1 MDKRSLVIK
10 NGKVYDPLNKIDGRV
25 QDIFIKDG
33 KIVEK
38 IEEGENPITI
48 DATGKIV
55 APANID
61 IHSHIAGPKVN
72 SARLMRPED
81 HIRDPFFRRANLRSG
96 CGFSIPTTFVTAYRY
111 LLLGYG
117 TVMDPAVPPL
127 KARHA
132 FEELEDMPV
141 IDKGVYVLMGNNNIL
156 YYLMKKGDR
165 KAAKLFAAW
174 LLKSA
179 GGYAIKVVNPGG
191 TDSWKWGKVFNS
203 LHEETPWGIKPKA
216 VVDLLNEVVE
226 EFRLPHPVHLHTYN
240 LGIPG
245 NYKAAL
251 ETIKAFKD
259 NRIHLTHLQF
269 FSYGG
274 DGWSTFRSESVKV
287 AEALSECEGITAD
300 MGQVIFEETTTM
312 TADTPWEFTL
322 FKLVGGKWSSAD
334 IELETGGGIVPY
346 RYRMSNIVNAVQW
359 AVGLE
364 LALLLGPWK
373 IVMTTDHPNGG
384 PFYFYPEVIK
394 WLTSFEA
401 RKEIIEKLPPK
412 VKKRIHLH
420 TIDKEFSLSEMI
432 TMLSAAPA
440 KILGM
445 KNKGHLGL
453 GADADIVIYDPKD
466 TVYETLSS
474 VSCMIKDGKVV
485 VRDGEI
491 VDASFGGKV
500 IRVDTGVD
508 DGALSSEIKE
518 LFDRFYSVRFANYK
532 VEDVYFEHGEVIR
545 NVA

>member
-1 MDKRSLVIK
+1 MVKNLVIK
-10 NGKVYDPLNKIDGRV
+10 NGKVYDPLNGIEGEVK
-25 QDIFIKDG
+25 DIYIRNG
-33 KIVEK
+33 KI
-38 IEEGENPITI
+38 IDRPGEDDTFEII

-81 HIRDPFFRRANLRSG
+81 HVRDPVRRKGNLRSG

-141 IDKGVYVLMGNNNIL
+141 IDKGIFVLMGNNNIL
-156 YYLMKKGDR
+156 YYLIKKGDV

-174 LLKSA
+174 LLRSA

-191 TDSWKWGKVFNS
+191 TDSWKWGKIFNS
-203 LHEETPWGIKPKA
+203 LQDETPWGIKPR
-216 VVDLLNEVVE
+216 VVVELLNEVVE
-226 EFRLPHPVHLHTYN
+226 EFKLPHPVHLHTYN

-245 NYKAAL
+245 NYKSAL
-251 ETIKAFKD
+251 ETIKVFKD
-259 NRIHLTHLQF
+259 NRLHLTHLQF

-274 DGWSTFRSESVKV
+274 DSWSDFRSESIKV
-287 AEALSECEGITAD
+287 AEALSQCEGITAD
-300 MGQVIFEETTTM
+300 MGQIIFEETTTM

-334 IELETGGGIVPY
+334 VELETGGGIVPY
-346 RYRMSNIVNAVQW
+346 KYRMNNIVNAVQW

-373 IVMTTDHPNGG
+373 MLMTTDHPNGG

-394 WLTSFEA
+394 WLTSAEA
-401 RKEIIEKLPPK
+401 RKDIIEKLSPK
-412 VKKRIHLH
+412 VKKRIYLH
-420 TIDKEFSLSEMI
+420 TIDREFSLSEMI
-432 TMLSAAPA
+432 VMLSAAPA
-440 KILGM
+440 KVLGL
-445 KNKGHLGL
+445 KNKGHLGP
-453 GADADIVIYDPKD
+453 GADADVVIYDSKE
-466 TVYETLSS
+466 TTYETLSS
-474 VSCMIKDGKVV
+474 VNYLIKDGRIVV
-485 VRDGEI
+485 KGGELI
-491 VDASFGGKV
+491 GAGFEGKV
-500 IRVDTGVD
+500 IRIDTGVD
-508 DGALSSEIKE
+508 DSALTKEIQE
-518 LFDRFYSVRFANYK
+518 LFDKFYSVSFSNYG
-532 VEDVYFEHGEVIR
+532 VESVYFGREEVIKG
-545 NVA
+545 AA

>member
-1 MDKRSLVIK
+1 MVKNLVIK
-10 NGKVYDPLNKIDGRV
+10 NGKVYDPLNGIEGEVK
-25 QDIFIKDG
+25 DIYIRNG
-33 KIVEK
+33 KI
-38 IEEGENPITI
+38 IDRPGEDDTFEII

-81 HIRDPFFRRANLRSG
+81 HVRDPVRRKGNLRSG

-141 IDKGVYVLMGNNNIL
+141 IDKGIFVLMGNNNIL
-156 YYLMKKGDR
+156 YYLIKKGDV

-174 LLKSA
+174 LLRSA

-191 TDSWKWGKVFNS
+191 TDSWKWGKIFNS
-203 LHEETPWGIKPKA
+203 LQDETPWGIKPK
-216 VVDLLNEVVE
+216 VVVELLNEVVE
-226 EFRLPHPVHLHTYN
+226 EFKLPHPVHLHTYN

-245 NYKAAL
+245 NYKSAL
-251 ETIKAFKD
+251 ETIKVFKD
-259 NRIHLTHLQF
+259 NRLHLTHLQF

-274 DGWSTFRSESVKV
+274 DSWSDFRSESIKV
-287 AEALSECEGITAD
+287 AEALSQCEGITAD
-300 MGQVIFEETTTM
+300 MGQIIFEETTTM

-334 IELETGGGIVPY
+334 VELETGGGIVPY
-346 RYRMSNIVNAVQW
+346 KYRMNNIVNAVQW

-373 IVMTTDHPNGG
+373 MLMTTDHPNGG

-394 WLTSFEA
+394 WLTSAEA
-401 RKEIIEKLPPK
+401 RKDIIEKLSPK
-412 VKKRIHLH
+412 VKKRIYLH
-420 TIDKEFSLSEMI
+420 TIDREFSLSEMI
-432 TMLSAAPA
+432 VMLSAAPA
-440 KILGM
+440 KVLGL
-445 KNKGHLGL
+445 KNKGHLGP
-453 GADADIVIYDPKD
+453 GADADVVIYDSKE
-466 TVYETLSS
+466 TTYETLSS
-474 VSCMIKDGKVV
+474 VNYLIKDGRIVV
-485 VRDGEI
+485 KGGELI
-491 VDASFGGKV
+491 GAGFEGKV
-500 IRVDTGVD
+500 IRIDTGVD
-508 DGALSSEIKE
+508 DSALTKEIQE
-518 LFDRFYSVRFANYK
+518 LFDKFYSVSFSNYG
-532 VEDVYFEHGEVIR
+532 VESVYFGREEVIKG
-545 NVA
+545 AA

>member
-1 MDKRSLVIK
+1 MIKGLLIK
-10 NGKVYDPLNKIDGRV
+10 NGKVYDPLNGIEGEVK
-25 QDIFIKDG
+25 DIHIKDG

-38 IEEGENPITI
+38 LEENEFEVI

-81 HIRDPFFRRANLRSG
+81 HLRDPVKRKGNLRSG

-117 TVMDPAVPPL
+117 TVMDPAVPPI

-141 IDKGVYVLMGNNNIL
+141 IDKGVFVLMGNNNIL
-156 YYLMKKGDR
+156 YYLIKKGDM

-174 LLKSA
+174 LLKST

-191 TDSWKWGKVFNS
+191 TDSWKWGKIFNS
-203 LHEETPWGIKPKA
+203 LQDETPWGIKPK
-216 VVDLLNEVVE
+216 VVVELLNEVAE
-226 EFRLPHPVHLHTYN
+226 EFKLPHPVHLHTYN

-245 NYKAAL
+245 NYKAVL
-251 ETIKAFKD
+251 ETLSLFKD
-259 NRIHLTHLQF
+259 SRLHLTHLQF

-274 DGWSTFRSESVKV
+274 DSWSNFKSESVKV
-287 AEALSECEGITAD
+287 AEALSQCEGITAD
-300 MGQVIFEETTTM
+300 MGQIIFEETTTM

-322 FKLVGGKWSSAD
+322 FKLVGGRWSSAD
-334 IELETGGGIVPY
+334 VELETGGGIVPY
-346 RYRMSNIVNAVQW
+346 RYRMNNMVNAVQW

-373 IVMTTDHPNGG
+373 MLMTTDHPNGG

-394 WLTSFEA
+394 WLTSAEA
-401 RKEIIEKLPPK
+401 RKEIIERLPPK
-412 VKKRIHLH
+412 VKKRIYLH
-420 TIDKEFSLSEMI
+420 TIDREFSLSEMI
-432 TMLSAAPA
+432 VMLSAAPA
-440 KILGM
+440 KVLGLR
-445 KNKGHLGL
+445 NKGHLGP
-453 GADADIVIYDPKD
+453 GADADIVIYDAKE
-466 TVYETLSS
+466 TIYETLSS
-474 VSCMIKDGKVV
+474 VNYLIKDGNIVV
-485 VRDGEI
+485 KGGEI
-491 VDASFGGKV
+491 VNADLEGKV

-508 DGALSSEIKE
+508 DSALTREVQE
-518 LFDRFYSVRFANYK
+518 LFDKFYSVRFSNYK
-532 VEDVYFEHGEVIR
+532 VESVYFGREEV
-545 NVA
+545 VKSAA